1 MGYLGDFLF
10 APERVRSPVSS
21 LSGGERNRLLLAK
34 LFSKPANVL
43 VLDEPTNDLDIET
56 LELLEELLADY
67 KGTVLLVSHDRV
79 FLDRVV
85 TSCLVFDG
93 KGNIEESVGGYS
105 DWYERGGR
113 LQSAFVDNDT
123 NVKATP
129 LTDKNTVPAA
139 AKQTK
144 KLSYK
149 VQRELDQLPELIETL
164 ETALDKLQAEVGAP
178 DFYAQEHTLV
188 SEKLEELNAKEGAL
202 EQAMERWMEIEEMLA

>member
-1 MGYLGDFLF
+1 M
-10 APERVRSPVSS
+10 
-21 LSGGERNRLLLAK
+21 
-34 LFSKPANVL
+34 
-43 VLDEPTNDLDIET
+43 
-56 LELLEELLADY
+56 LEELLADY

-93 KGNIEESVGGYS
+93 QGSIEESVGGYS

-123 NVKATP
+123 SVKATP
-129 LTDKNTVPAA
+129 QTDKNTVPAA
-139 AKQTK
+139 KQAK

-164 ETALDKLQAEVGAP
+164 EAALDKLQAEVGAP
-178 DFYAQEHTLV
+178 DFYVQEHTLV
-188 SEKLEELNAKEGAL
+188 SEKLAELSAKEEAL